1 MPEWARHNTTLPFTN
16 FLAGAGDYTPVVFGE
31 RRKEISWARQARID
45 LAFLTAGHYDALV
58 VKDEPGE
65 AAAVKVEKTAI
76 ARGAA
81 MTVDLRAGGGFIARF
96 SPRN

>member
-1 MPEWARHNTTLPFTN
+1 
-16 FLAGAGDYTPVVFGE
+16 
-31 RRKEISWARQARID
+31 
-45 LAFLTAGHYDALV
+45 
-58 VKDEPGE
+58 VKDEPDE
-65 AAAVKVEKTAI
+65 AAAAKVEKTTI